1 MSDVPTISFD
11 EYTRPFRDRISP
23 KAAPRFRYDQ
33 CDDTCTTDCGHCK
46 GQGRPSPL
54 AALTDEPG
62 HIVALTGPGSVT
74 DPTGYP
80 AGVLPGI
87 NDDDAPVGE
96 VPALV
101 AVPGG
106 WVAPPSSQA
115 GLASFRY
122 ARRAE
127 PSLPYPDDE
136 VTNAL
141 VDLDLA
147 EEAEHVATLARTAD
161 RLAAAYA
168 AHVGL
173 LRTSHTLPQRRLAEW
188 RVEERAAAFE
198 LRAALTE
205 YEEAR
210 A

>member
-1 MSDVPTISFD
+1 MSDVPTIPFD
-11 EYTRPFRDRISP
+11 QYTRPFRDRVGDALR
-23 KAAPRFRYDQ
+23 AAEE
-33 CDDTCTTDCGHCK
+33 H
-46 GQGRPSPL
+46 
-54 AALTDEPG
+54 G
-62 HIVALTGPGSVT
+62 HIIALTGPGSVT
-74 DPTGYP
+74 DPAGLPDGY
-80 AGVLPGI
+80 LPGI
-87 NDDDAPVGE
+87 NDTDAPVGE

-101 AVPGG
+101 AVPGDR

-127 PSLPYPDDE
+127 PVLPYPDDE

-141 VDLDLA
+141 VELDIA
-147 EEAEHVATLARTAD
+147 EEAERAATLARTAD

-168 AHVGL
+168 AHVGF
-173 LRTSHTLPQRRLAEW
+173 LRTSKTQPQGLSAWTAGNWAAR
-188 RVEERAAAFE
+188 EELAAA
-198 LRAALTE
+198 LAE